1 MVDNGQYYMKAKE
14 YFVIKVVEGCLEELA
29 FIPICATQ
37 KDLPVR
43 D

>member
-1 MVDNGQYYMKAKE
+1 MDDGQYYGKTKE
-14 YFVIKVVEGCLEELA
+14 YFAVKVVEGCLEELA
-29 FIPICATQ
+29 FIPLCATQ

>member
-1 MVDNGQYYMKAKE
+1 MDDGQYCGKAKE
-14 YFVIKVVEGCLEELA
+14 YFTVKVVEGCLEELA
-29 FIPICATQ
+29 FFPVCATQ